1 MPEVRVC
8 STKDVPVN
16 EARRFDLDR
25 RRPIAVVH
33 LEDGWYAVGDTCTH
47 QKISLSE
54 GEVHPGSHEIEC
66 WKHGS
71 CFSLIDGSPN
81 TLPATKP
88 VPVYEIRLEGD
99 DVMVVI

>member
-1 MPEVRVC
+1 MPEVRLC
-8 STKDVPVN
+8 SVQDVPVN
-16 EARRFDLDR
+16 EARRFDVA
-25 RRPIAVVH
+25 RRPVALVH

-54 GEVHPGSHEIEC
+54 CDVHPEAHEIEC

-71 CFSLIDGSPN
+71 CFSLIDGTPN
-81 TLPATKP
+81 SLPATKP
-88 VPVYEIRLEGD
+88 VPVYPVRLEGD